1 MQSQNI
7 YGWSLIGTSARNKYG
22 NYGAEIYDEK
32 NPLKAFFG
40 TSEEKS
46 TDDYEDPELITIGLS
61 MSFYPNVVSIL
72 YILDVLCGQQI
83 KLAQVA
89 STSQLLKNRRIT
101 FLFFE
106 VFFPFISAGT
116 QKYIHEIGHNWFTF

>member
-7 YGWSLIGTSARNKYG
+7 YGWFLIGTSARNKYG

-46 TDDYEDPELITIGLS
+46 TDDYGLII
-61 MSFYPNVVSIL
+61 PNTQMTNNSP
-72 YILDVLCGQQI
+72 
-83 KLAQVA
+83 
-89 STSQLLKNRRIT
+89 
-101 FLFFE
+101 FL
-106 VFFPFISAGT
+106 
-116 QKYIHEIGHNWFTF
+116 

>member
-7 YGWSLIGTSARNKYG
+7 YGWFLIGTSARNKYG

-72 YILDVLCGQQI
+72 YIHIRCLVW
-83 KLAQVA
+83 
-89 STSQLLKNRRIT
+89 STDQTCSSGFYFTIAGKSKNRLS
-101 FLFFE
+101 FL
-106 VFFPFISAGT
+106 
-116 QKYIHEIGHNWFTF
+116 